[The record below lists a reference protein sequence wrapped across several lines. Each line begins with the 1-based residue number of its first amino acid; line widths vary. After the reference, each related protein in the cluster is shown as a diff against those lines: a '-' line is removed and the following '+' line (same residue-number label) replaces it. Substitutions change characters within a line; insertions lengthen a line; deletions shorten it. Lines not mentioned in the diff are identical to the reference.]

1 MDVYWFPLLL
11 AKKHCSERKGG
22 VVMNGFELWRERFV
36 ASMRKRAFSER
47 TVTDYGLHLTCF
59 FRFLSQQGI
68 TSLSQVTRDTLFDY
82 QTFLFYYEKKGRK
95 LSTSTQ
101 GTRLIVVRSF
111 FRFLVKERVVLYD
124 PTADIELPRRKK
136 NIPHGIMS
144 VNEVVRVL
152 EAAYGDDPLSLRDR
166 AILEV
171 LYSTGIRN
179 TELRTLSMVDADL
192 TGRQLRITNGKGK
205 KGRVVPLGDLASRAL
220 ERYLKEGRPHFER
233 VSPSLLLFVSVHG
246 RQISSSNLVWIVRKY
261 IKRAHLPRGE
271 AITPH
276 CFRHTCATH
285 MLKGKADLRHIQELL
300 GHASVQT
307 TQIYTKVEL
316 SNLQEVHRR
325 CHPREKLSSR

>member
-1 MDVYWFPLLL
+1 
-11 AKKHCSERKGG
+11 
-22 VVMNGFELWRERFV
+22 MNGCELWRERFV

-47 TVTDYGLHLTCF
+47 TVTDYGLHLSCF
-59 FRFLSQQGI
+59 FRFLARQGI

-95 LSTSTQ
+95 LSTATQ
-101 GTRLIVVRSF
+101 GTRLTVVRSF

-136 NIPHGIMS
+136 NLPHGIMS
-144 VNEVVRVL
+144 IKEVVRVM

-171 LYSTGIRN
+171 LYSTGLRN
-179 TELRTLSMVDADL
+179 TELRTLTLFDADL
-192 TGRQLRITNGKGK
+192 PGCQLRINAGKGK
-205 KGRVVPLGDLASRAL
+205 KGRVVPLGDLAAKSL
-220 ERYLKEGRPHFER
+220 ERYLKEGRPHL
-233 VSPSLLLFVSVHG
+233 VGDSASLLLFVSVHG
-246 RQISSSNLVWIVRKY
+246 RQINSSNLVWIVKKY
-261 IKRAHLPRGE
+261 ITRAHLPRGRE
-271 AITPH
+271 ITPH

-285 MLKGKADLRHIQELL
+285 MLKGRADLRHIQELL
-300 GHASVQT
+300 GHASVET

-325 CHPREKLSSR
+325 CHPREKKSSSR